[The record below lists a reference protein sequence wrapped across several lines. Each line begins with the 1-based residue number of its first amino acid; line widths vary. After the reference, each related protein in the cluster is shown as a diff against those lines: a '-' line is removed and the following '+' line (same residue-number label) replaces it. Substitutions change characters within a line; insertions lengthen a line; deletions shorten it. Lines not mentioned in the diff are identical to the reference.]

1 MSARAL
7 RLTLCL
13 ALLSAAGLVA
23 ADDTVSG
30 AGYYQLIATQ
40 GGNGDAVA
48 VLEFEDGVRNMVRA
62 GDPIGECLVTAIDDN
77 SLQLACP
84 GADLHLP
91 LNTARIRSTSQP
103 GRWSPDPGSYQYSVS
118 GKALKKLLA
127 DKERLA
133 ANFCIVP
140 HVKDGHVHGYR
151 IDALSAANPLADLG
165 LAVDDVIIGIN
176 GAHVDEPGS
185 FLRTVHTLASAQ
197 SFDLEVERGSKVLA
211 LTYEPVQ

>member
-1 MSARAL
+1 MSAHVVRI
-7 RLTLCL
+7 TWCL
-13 ALLSAAGLVA
+13 ALTSAAGAVV
-23 ADDTVSG
+23 ADDTVSA

-48 VLEFEDGVRNMVRA
+48 VLEVENGDSNTVRA

-127 DKERLA
+127 DKEQLA
-133 ANFCIVP
+133 ANFRIVP
-140 HVKDGHVHGYR
+140 HVKDGRVHGYR
-151 IDALSAANPLADLG
+151 IDELNAANALADLG

-185 FLRTVHTLASAQ
+185 FLRTVNMLAGAQ
-197 SFDLEVERGSKVLA
+197 SFDLEVERGSEILA
-211 LTYEPVQ
+211 LTYELSQ

>member
-1 MSARAL
+1 MSSLVARIAW
-7 RLTLCL
+7 CL
-13 ALLSAAGLVA
+13 ALLSATGVVVA
-23 ADDTVSG
+23 DGKESA
-30 AGYYQLIATQ
+30 AGYYQLVATE
-40 GGNGDAVA
+40 GGNGDTVA
-48 VLEFEDGVRNMVRA
+48 VLEFEDGDRNMVRA
-62 GDPIGECLVTAIDDN
+62 GDPIGECLVTAIDEN

-118 GKALKKLLA
+118 GKALKRLLA
-127 DKERLA
+127 DREQLA

-140 HVKDGHVHGYR
+140 HVKDGRVHGYR
-151 IDALSAANPLADLG
+151 IDELNAANPLADLG

-185 FLRTVHTLASAQ
+185 FLRTVRTLTGAQ
-197 SFDLEVERGSKVLA
+197 SFDLEVERGSEVLA
-211 LTYEPVQ
+211 LTYELTQ

>member
-1 MSARAL
+1 MIARVF
-7 RLTLCL
+7 RFTSCL
-13 ALLSAAGLVA
+13 ALLSAAGVVA
-23 ADDTVSG
+23 ADDTISA

-40 GGNGDAVA
+40 DGNGEAVA
-48 VLEFEDGVRNMVRA
+48 VLEFEDGDRNTVRA
-62 GDPIGECLVTAIDDN
+62 GDPIGECLVTAVDDN

-103 GRWSPDPGSYQYSVS
+103 GRWSPDPGSYQYSMS

-127 DKERLA
+127 DKEQLA

-140 HVKDGHVHGYR
+140 QLKDGRVHGYR
-151 IDALSAANPLADLG
+151 IDALHAPNPLADLG

-185 FLRTVHTLASAQ
+185 FLRTVHTLAGAK
-197 SFDLEVERGSKVLA
+197 SFSLEVERGSEVLA
-211 LTYEPVQ
+211 LTYELTQ